1 MDTNPSS
8 KMKIWIDADACPVA
22 IREILFRTAERLRI
36 ETTLVANQSIA
47 IAKSAFIR
55 RVTVRD
61 GADMADDRIVELMQ
75 RGDLVITN
83 DIPLASRVVEKEGVA
98 ISPRGELF
106 DDKSVHER
114 LAARNLMEQFRSA
127 GFETGGPKPLSQKD
141 VQTFANQLDR
151 SLTRMLQR
159 NKDEQ

>member
-1 MDTNPSS
+1 
-8 KMKIWIDADACPVA
+8 MKIWIDADACPVA

-61 GADMADDRIVELMQ
+61 GADIADDRIVELMQ
-75 RGDLVITN
+75 RGDLVITS

-151 SLTRMLQR
+151 SLTRLLQR
-159 NKDEQ
+159 NKADH

>member
-1 MDTNPSS
+1 
-8 KMKIWIDADACPVA
+8 MKIWIDADACPVA

-61 GADMADDRIVELMQ
+61 GADIADDRIVELMQ
-75 RGDLVITN
+75 RGDLVITS
-83 DIPLASRVVEKEGVA
+83 DIPLASRVVEREGVA

-106 DDKSVHER
+106 DDTSVHER

-151 SLTRMLQR
+151 SLTRLLQR
-159 NKDEQ
+159 NKADH

>member
-1 MDTNPSS
+1 
-8 KMKIWIDADACPVA
+8 MKIWIDADACPVA

>member
-1 MDTNPSS
+1 
-8 KMKIWIDADACPVA
+8 MKIWIDADACPVA

-61 GADMADDRIVELMQ
+61 GADIADDRIVELMQ

>member
-1 MDTNPSS
+1 
-8 KMKIWIDADACPVA
+8 MKIWIDADACPVA

-61 GADMADDRIVELMQ
+61 GADIADDRIVELMQ
-75 RGDLVITN
+75 RGDLVITS

-151 SLTRMLQR
+151 SLTQLLQR
-159 NKDEQ
+159 NKADH

>member
-1 MDTNPSS
+1 
-8 KMKIWIDADACPVA
+8 MKIWIDADACPVA

-61 GADMADDRIVELMQ
+61 GADIADDRIVELMQ

-151 SLTRMLQR
+151 SLTRLLQR
-159 NKDEQ
+159 NKDDH

>member
-1 MDTNPSS
+1 
-8 KMKIWIDADACPVA
+8 MKIWIDADACPVA
-22 IREILFRTAERLRI
+22 IREILFRTAVRRRI

-61 GADMADDRIVELMQ
+61 GADIADDRIVELMQ

-159 NKDEQ
+159 NKADQ